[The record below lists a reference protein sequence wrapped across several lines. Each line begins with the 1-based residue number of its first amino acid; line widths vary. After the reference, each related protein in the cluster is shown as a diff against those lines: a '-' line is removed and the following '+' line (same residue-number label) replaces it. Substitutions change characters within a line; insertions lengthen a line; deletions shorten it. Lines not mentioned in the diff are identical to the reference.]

1 MRNDSGTTGSLQY
14 IEQFSWMLFLKVYE
28 EVENEYESKAVFEG
42 KTYER
47 IIENKFR
54 WSTWAS
60 EKSDLTGSDLADF
73 IDEKLFPYM
82 RSLGGSPEK
91 ETIANVFINTKN
103 LMEDG
108 YILKEVIEIIANTE
122 FNIEGSSFDISTI
135 YDAFSKMTSAELKPL
150 VEIHTQELLVN
161 LWLKG

>member
-1 MRNDSGTTGSLQY
+1 MRINLDGVLG
-14 IEQFSWMLFLKVYE
+14 
-28 EVENEYESKAVFEG
+28 
-42 KTYER
+42 
-47 IIENKFR
+47 
-54 WSTWAS
+54 S

-82 RSLGGSPEK
+82 RSLNGSGK

-135 YDAFSKMTSAELKPL
+135 YDGLFKDD
-150 VEIHTQELLVN
+150 
-161 LWLKG
+161 